1 MRKIIHLF
9 SSIIFI
15 VILAGC
21 SVSLAADVTPPP
33 NLAPQQPVTPP
44 LDDSI
49 VLPMIEPDISNGA
62 QIYKEKCAPCHGDTG
77 KGDGIQSEQL
87 PNSVP
92 AIGDFMVASNRKPFD
107 WYRIIT
113 LGNIENFMPGFQ
125 SLSDRERWD
134 VTSYILTLSLSED
147 LVNVGEVVFSENCV
161 ECHTSENL
169 PLNSAS
175 EMAQISII
183 DIQQLVDDG
192 NEPEMPGFAEE
203 LSDEERIAVSSYVRF
218 LGLNSKNGIL
228 SASESQENTTI
239 ELENLEEQRQ
249 DFETFSIQGE
259 IVNFDGEFN
268 DLEVILIGYD
278 GMDIAIQES
287 TFSDENGSYEFLNLE
302 NVQGRVYQ
310 AGVIIEGIQHTSEV
324 VHDPVLDS
332 YGVFTLPIEYK
343 KTSSDSSALYAERM
357 HVFFEF
363 LTEDSIQVVEMFVI
377 QNPTD
382 TIIIPKDSNTPLLDF
397 QIPSEAQNLQ
407 FEQGQMGQEY
417 LKTDGGFG
425 VMTSFSAN
433 SSVQLLYAYEL
444 PYSKSLSLDLHLPL
458 PVNAS
463 IFMIPSSPVKL
474 ASDQLA
480 FSGERDIQGMRIQTY
495 SGEAMPSGSSINVN
509 LSGKIK
515 QSSQMVQSGNTTSIV
530 IGSIGLLVAIGAA
543 IYFFQKK
550 KQSEFDDNMED
561 TEEEDIDSLLDAVIA
576 LDDAFQSG
584 EIPEKAYINRR
595 NELTK
600 QIKNKTNPED

>member
-1 MRKIIHLF
+1 MKKIIQLF
-9 SSIIFI
+9 SSIVFIF
-15 VILAGC
+15 ILAGC

-33 NLAPQQPVTPP
+33 NLAPQQPVAPP
-44 LDDSI
+44 LEDSI

-62 QIYKEKCAPCHGDTG
+62 QIYMEKCAPCHGDTG

-92 AIGDFMVASNRKPFD
+92 AIGDFMMASNRKPFD
-107 WYRIIT
+107 WYQIIT

-134 VTSYILTLSLSED
+134 VTSYILTLSLSEN
-147 LVNVGEVVFSENCV
+147 LINVGEVVFSENCV

-175 EMAQISII
+175 EMAQFSII
-183 DIQQLVDDG
+183 DIQQLVNDG
-192 NEPEMPGFAEE
+192 VGQDMPGFAEE
-203 LSDEERIAVSSYVRF
+203 LSGEEKIAVSSYVRF
-218 LGLNSKNGIL
+218 LGLNAKNSII
-228 SASESQENTTI
+228 SASESQDTTTTDLENTE
-239 ELENLEEQRQ
+239 ELKQ
-249 DFETFSIQGE
+249 DFAKFNIRGE
-259 IVNFDGEFN
+259 IENFDGEFDN
-268 DLEVILIGYD
+268 FEVILTGYD

-287 TFSDENGSYEFLNLE
+287 TFVDENGSYEFSNLE
-302 NVQGRVYQ
+302 NIQGRVYQ
-310 AGVIIEGIQHTSEV
+310 AGVIIEGMQHTSEV

-332 YGVFTLPIEYK
+332 AGVFMLPIEYK
-343 KTSSDSSALYAERM
+343 KTSTDSSALYAERL

-363 LTEDSIQVVEMFVI
+363 LTQDSIQIVEMFVI

-382 TIIIPKDSNTPLLDF
+382 TIIIPADSQTPIVNF
-397 QIPSEAQNLQ
+397 RIPSEAQNLQ
-407 FEQGQMGQEY
+407 FEQGQLGKEY
-417 LKTDGGFG
+417 LQTNDGFG
-425 VMTSFSAN
+425 VMTSFNAN

-444 PYSKSLSLDLHLPL
+444 AYSKSLNLELDLPL

-463 IFMIPSSPVKL
+463 IFMIPSSPLKL
-474 ASDQLA
+474 ESDQLA
-480 FSGERDIQGMRIQTY
+480 FSGERDIQGISIQTY
-495 SGEAMPSGSSINVN
+495 SGEAMSSGSKINVK

-530 IGSIGLLVAIGAA
+530 IGSISLLVAISAA

-550 KQSEFDDNMED
+550 KQSEFDDEMDD
-561 TEEEDIDSLLDAVIA
+561 TEDEDLESLLDAVIA

-600 QIKNKTNPED
+600 QIKNKTNPEA